1 MHLSNSTSENNAIIS
16 SSAGSKNRPK
26 KPPVVP
32 VFSHEVVDV
41 VSMGEPIAH
50 ERRASYRM
58 LEIKVDGASDPEM
71 VILPATKAGD
81 DTLLRAVPA
90 LFDAGVRKVTLY
102 IASADSWKHRRVEG
116 LSLLSPAEAISTSES
131 LASTRAPEPVAVPLA
146 SQSVDPPKPA
156 PAPKIVLEGE
166 RLQAKRYNTSDGFDR
181 QVIRLPGKGPL
192 STLFQGAG
200 FYKWLKFGDTFIL
213 QTSTQPTE
221 KEARQTFKSAA
232 PLKNGDREV
241 FFHGMARSSTH
252 GKANA
257 PTIFFV
263 AVPHQGGIQLQRA
276 K

>member
-1 MHLSNSTSENNAIIS
+1 MHLSNSMSENNAIIPS
-16 SSAGSKNRPK
+16 PAGSKTRSK

-32 VFSHEVVDV
+32 DFSLDLVDV
-41 VSMGEPIAH
+41 ISMGEPIAH

-58 LEIKVDGASDPEM
+58 LEIKVEGAEDPEM

-90 LFDAGVRKVTLY
+90 LFESGIRRLSLY
-102 IASADSWKHRRVEG
+102 IASAASWKHRRVEG
-116 LSLLSPAEAISTSES
+116 LSLSAPVEVAPAA
-131 LASTRAPEPVAVPLA
+131 
-146 SQSVDPPKPA
+146 A
-156 PAPKIVLEGE
+156 PAPPEDAVPHAAPQADAPKSAAPAKVVLEGA

-192 STLFQGAG
+192 SALFQGAG
-200 FYKWLKFGDTFIL
+200 FYRWLKYGDVFIL
-213 QTSTQPTE
+213 QSITQPTE

-241 FFHGMARSSTH
+241 FFHGMVRSSTH

-263 AVPHQGGIQLQRA
+263 AAPHQNGMQLQRA